1 MSNSNTE
8 HSKQLRAKTAAEWRR
23 KQKEEGGKKQIS
35 MLADA
40 EEAEEFKALCE
51 QMGLSKP
58 KALKALID
66 FYKNNQ

>member
-40 EEAEEFKALCE
+40 EEVEEFKAL
-51 QMGLSKP
+51 
-58 KALKALID
+58 
-66 FYKNNQ
+66 